1 MSVGAFVFLD
11 LQSSILHPRHFA
23 PHISL
28 IRLEPLAADLRVEKR
43 GQHVEQCLPV
53 GEERRQFRGTGWLE
67 IVGEPR
73 QGRMRQPGIL
83 VMHAVKGPMK

>member
-1 MSVGAFVFLD
+1 MSAGAFVFLD
-11 LQSSILHPRHFA
+11 PPSSILHPRHFA

-43 GQHVEQCLPV
+43 GQHVEQGLPV

-67 IVGEPR
+67 IIGELR
-73 QGRMRQPGIL
+73 QRRMRQPG
-83 VMHAVKGPMK
+83 VFMMHTVKRFMK